1 MKYRRWSI
9 APYQSGEFAYQAI
22 RRWDYQKCILTGR
35 SHRHLKDKID
45 QTEAEWEEFIEEEE

>member
-9 APYQSGEFAYQAI
+9 VPYQSGEFAYQAI

-45 QTEAEWEEFIEEEE
+45 QTEAEWEEFIEE